1 MEERDNGLSP
11 ELIAEILT
19 AVETKSAS
27 LDWWDRKQLAHIIY
41 LRLAGEAP
49 LFPPA
54 VSCC

>member
-27 LDWWDRKQLAHIIY
+27 LDWRDRKQLAHIIY